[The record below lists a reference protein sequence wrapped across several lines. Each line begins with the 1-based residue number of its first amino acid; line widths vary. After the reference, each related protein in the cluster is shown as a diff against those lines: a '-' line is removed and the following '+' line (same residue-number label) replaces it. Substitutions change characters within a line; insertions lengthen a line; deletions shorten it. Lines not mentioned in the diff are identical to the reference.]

1 VGAAAKAVDAGSE
14 VGSAEEPKR
23 ASMSLFTDAWAGVG
37 GGGVTVSDAG
47 ADAEAEESC

>member
-1 VGAAAKAVDAGSE
+1 MGAAAKAVDAGSE

-37 GGGVTVSDAG
+37 GGVTVSDAG